1 MWFNLFYML
10 KWRLI
15 LLIVFTALT
24 IKTNAQNYPQNYFR
38 YPLDSLPSLVSPFGG
53 LRDNHFHSGMDLRTN
68 QREGLPVFA
77 SADAKSRIV
86 SDAFG
91 RTMENDN
98 SKSGRLRF

>member
-1 MWFNLFYML
+1 ML

-77 SADAKSRIV
+77 SADGYVSRIKIQSIGYGKAIYLEHRNEFNTV
-86 SDAFG
+86 YG
-91 RTMENDN
+91 N
-98 SKSGRLRF
+98 LL